1 MYDINIQAV
10 SELLS
15 LEFYR
20 FKRYRIPITLV
31 LVETDDRMF
40 YEVVE
45 SKIRKT
51 DLFQQIDKNLYA
63 IIYSHT
69 DAVGASMAVD
79 NILDSLK
86 TQDDQR
92 RIVIEEALSDDSDER
107 DVVLRAFSAL
117 MRLEG

>member
-31 LVETDDRMF
+31 LVETEDRSF

-45 SKIRKT
+45 SKVRKT
-51 DLFQQIDKNLYA
+51 DIFQQIDKNLYA

-69 DAVGASMAVD
+69 DAVGSSMAVD
-79 NILDSLK
+79 NILETLK
-86 TQDDQR
+86 TEDNHR
-92 RIVIEEALSDDSDER
+92 KIVIEEALSDDLDER
-107 DVVLRAFSAL
+107 DVVLRSFNAL
-117 MRLEG
+117 LHFEG